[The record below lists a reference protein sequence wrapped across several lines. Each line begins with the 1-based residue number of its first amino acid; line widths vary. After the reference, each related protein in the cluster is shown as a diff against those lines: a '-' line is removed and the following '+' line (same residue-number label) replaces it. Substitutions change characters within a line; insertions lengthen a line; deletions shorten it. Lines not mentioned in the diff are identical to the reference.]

1 MDLPILDVS
10 HKWNQTVSDLLCLA
24 VYSLYTIP
32 ILALCLRYY
41 YSRFADGKNKAW
53 SNCAAQGHRARIRN
67 LGSHSSLAQN
77 GINIS
82 KQLCTLGV

>member
-1 MDLPILDVS
+1 MDLPVLDVS

-24 VYSLYTIP
+24 VYILYTIP

-53 SNCAAQGHRARIRN
+53 SNCAAQGHSQDQKPGLTLIF
-67 LGSHSSLAQN
+67 GSKWHQYF
-77 GINIS
+77 
-82 KQLCTLGV
+82 